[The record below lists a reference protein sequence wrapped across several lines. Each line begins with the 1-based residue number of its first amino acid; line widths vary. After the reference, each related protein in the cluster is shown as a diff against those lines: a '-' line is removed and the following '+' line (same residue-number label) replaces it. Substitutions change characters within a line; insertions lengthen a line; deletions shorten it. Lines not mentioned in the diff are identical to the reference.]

1 MAELVHQGRQIIN
14 LVVLHKGSFGD
25 IVYSWP
31 AIEQYRKKFE
41 GPNTGVH
48 VTYLVK
54 DRLRTEQFYRLVAV
68 QPYIDHLTTLQR
80 FRRAPTVNDF
90 NRKGQEAWD
99 ITNPDMPLEL
109 HRAVTIDDCPW
120 LRKISGQVFDKNIL
134 IDLNRHYLVAH
145 FNDLSRHL
153 VDCHAGPLGLSI
165 NMHEPWIYNVNP
177 NPAMHKK
184 IVVNQTPRYNG
195 KNKIDWKNLHHLQDK
210 IVHIGS
216 KSEYKGFCN
225 WAFEVEH
232 LPCWDML
239 SMAETIAGC
248 DLFIGNQSC
257 AFALAEGL
265 KVPRILSSECLR
277 CPNCTPE
284 SSNSCVHT
292 NINDVHAMV
301 TKYVS

>member
-1 MAELVHQGRQIIN
+1 MAELVHQGRQITN
-14 LVVLHKGSFGD
+14 LVFLHKGSFGD

-41 GPNTGVH
+41 KPNTGVH
-48 VTYLVK
+48 VTYLAK
-54 DRLRTEQFYRLVAV
+54 DRLRTEQFYRLTSI
-68 QPYIDHLTTLQR
+68 QPYIDQLTTLNS
-80 FRRAPTVNDF
+80 FRRLGAVNAF
-90 NRKGQEAWD
+90 NTKGQLAWD
-99 ITNPDMPLEL
+99 IDNPDMPLEP
-109 HRAVTIDDCPW
+109 HRVVTMEECPW
-120 LRKISGQVFDKNIL
+120 LRKIGAQVFDQNVL

-165 NMHEPWIYNVNP
+165 DMHKPWIYNVNP

-184 IVVNQTPRYNG
+184 IIVNQTSRYNG
-195 KNKIDWKNLHHLQDK
+195 SNRIDWKNLQHLQDK
-210 IVHIGS
+210 IVHIGTEP
-216 KSEYKGFCN
+216 EYRKFCN

-232 LPCWDML
+232 LLCWDML
-239 SMAETIAGC
+239 SMAEAIAGC
-248 DLFIGNQSC
+248 SLFIGNQSC

-284 SSNSCVHT
+284 SSNSCVHV
-292 NINDVHAMV
+292 NIDDVHAMV
-301 TKYVS
+301 ATYV